1 MVCCCSGLMR
11 GIDLE
16 GVLYGLINITY
27 WFNIAKGD
35 FRKINTLPLKF
46 P

>member
-1 MVCCCSGLMR
+1 MVGFCSGLMR

-16 GVLYGLINITY
+16 GVLYGLINITH
-27 WFNIAKGD
+27 WFNVVKGD
-35 FRKINTLPLKF
+35 FKKINSLPLKC